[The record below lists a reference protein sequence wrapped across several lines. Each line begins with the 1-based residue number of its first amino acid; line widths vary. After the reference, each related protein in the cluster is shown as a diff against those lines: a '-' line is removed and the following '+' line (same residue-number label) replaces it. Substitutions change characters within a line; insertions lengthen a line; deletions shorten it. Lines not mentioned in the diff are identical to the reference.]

1 MKKGRVKK
9 VKPTPI
15 TAEDFLNGSDFPA
28 YTSDITS
35 DDVLNVMIAFAK
47 QKVTEALH
55 ETSEHF
61 KNADNVSYIKN
72 HYSLDKI
79 V

>member
-15 TAEDFLNGSDFPA
+15 TAKEMYDKMLDE
-28 YTSDITS
+28 
-35 DDVLNVMIAFAK
+35 NVAVTDTELMIAFAK

-61 KNADNVSYIKN
+61 KNADNISYIKN

>member
-1 MKKGRVKK
+1 MKKVKK

-15 TAEDFLNGSDFPA
+15 TAKEMYDKMLLDNDEC
-28 YTSDITS
+28 TTTEM
-35 DDVLNVMIAFAK
+35 MIAFAK
-47 QKVTEALH
+47 QKVTEALF

-61 KNADNVSYIKN
+61 KNADNVNYIKN

>member
-1 MKKGRVKK
+1 
-9 VKPTPI
+9 
-15 TAEDFLNGSDFPA
+15 
-28 YTSDITS
+28 
-35 DDVLNVMIAFAK
+35 MIAFAK

>member
-1 MKKGRVKK
+1 MKTKK
-9 VKPTPI
+9 EKLTTI
-15 TAEDFLNGSDFPA
+15 TALEHLNIHLGDNLSLSTLTPFA
-28 YTSDITS
+28 ITEIMVS
-35 DDVLNVMIAFAK
+35 FAK
-47 QKVTEALH
+47 QKVAEALH

-61 KNADNVSYIKN
+61 KNPENVSYIKN

>member
-1 MKKGRVKK
+1 MKPKK

-15 TAEDFLNGSDFPA
+15 TAEQYLE
-28 YTSDITS
+28 
-35 DDVLNVMIAFAK
+35 IALGGNYNISTLTLKHWESCLVSFARL
-47 QKVTEALH
+47 KVTEALH

-61 KNADNVSYIKN
+61 KNPENVAYIKN

>member
-1 MKKGRVKK
+1 MKTAKTVKK

-15 TAEDFLNGSDFPA
+15 TANEMFDNMMLENKE
-28 YTSDITS
+28 ITITEM
-35 DDVLNVMIAFAK
+35 MIAFAK
-47 QKVTEALH
+47 QKVTEALF
-55 ETSEHF
+55 ETSLHF
-61 KNADNVSYIKN
+61 KNPENVSHVKN

>member
-9 VKPTPI
+9 AKPTPI
-15 TAEDFLNGSDFPA
+15 TAKEMYDKMLDE
-28 YTSDITS
+28 
-35 DDVLNVMIAFAK
+35 NVAVTDTELMIAFAK

>member
-1 MKKGRVKK
+1 MKKVRVKK
-9 VKPTPI
+9 AKPTPI
-15 TAEDFLNGSDFPA
+15 TAKEMFDKMLLENQEILE
-28 YTSDITS
+28 TE
-35 DDVLNVMIAFAK
+35 LMIAFAK

-61 KNADNVSYIKN
+61 KNPENVSYIKN
-72 HYSLDKI
+72 HYSLDRI

>member
-9 VKPTPI
+9 VKPTLI
-15 TAEDFLNGSDFPA
+15 TAKEMYDKMLDE
-28 YTSDITS
+28 
-35 DDVLNVMIAFAK
+35 NVAVTDTELMIAFAK

>member
-1 MKKGRVKK
+1 MKTKK
-9 VKPTPI
+9 EKPTPI
-15 TAEDFLNGSDFPA
+15 TAREMFNNMLLENEEA
-28 YTSDITS
+28 TSTEM
-35 DDVLNVMIAFAK
+35 MIAFAK
-47 QKVTEALH
+47 QKVTEALY

-61 KNADNVSYIKN
+61 KNAENVSYIKN

>member
-1 MKKGRVKK
+1 MKTKK
-9 VKPTPI
+9 EKPESL
-15 TAEDFLNGSDFPA
+15 TARQMYDQMLLDNDQS
-28 YTSDITS
+28 TSTEM
-35 DDVLNVMIAFAK
+35 MIAFAK

-61 KNADNVSYIKN
+61 KNPENVSYIKN
-72 HYSLDKI
+72 HYNLDKI

>member
-15 TAEDFLNGSDFPA
+15 TAREMFNNM
-28 YTSDITS
+28 
-35 DDVLNVMIAFAK
+35 VLENENVTERELMIAFAK
-47 QKVTEALH
+47 QKVTEALY

>member
-1 MKKGRVKK
+1 MYDKM
-9 VKPTPI
+9 I
-15 TAEDFLNGSDFPA
+15 FEDSGATIGEL
-28 YTSDITS
+28 
-35 DDVLNVMIAFAK
+35 MIAFAK
-47 QKVTEALH
+47 QKVAEALH

>member
-1 MKKGRVKK
+1 MKKIRVKK
-9 VKPTPI
+9 VKPVSE
-15 TAEDFLNGSDFPA
+15 TAEEMFDRMLSENEES
-28 YTSDITS
+28 TITDI
-35 DDVLNVMIAFAK
+35 MIAFAK
-47 QKVTEALH
+47 LKVTEALF